1 MLYKRNSD
9 WVLMSRIR
17 DHLEAD
23 EVLDVQTAGFT
34 KCRFP
39 VLAKRYVVR
48 DGEVLHA
55 DLSSPT
61 RSTSSV
67 VLLLK
72 GSEVTHYNQHL
83 VR

>member
-9 WVLMSRIR
+9 RVLMSRIR

-55 DLSSPT
+55 DLSSPDPID
-61 RSTSSV
+61 
-67 VLLLK
+67 
-72 GSEVTHYNQHL
+72 E
-83 VR
+83 